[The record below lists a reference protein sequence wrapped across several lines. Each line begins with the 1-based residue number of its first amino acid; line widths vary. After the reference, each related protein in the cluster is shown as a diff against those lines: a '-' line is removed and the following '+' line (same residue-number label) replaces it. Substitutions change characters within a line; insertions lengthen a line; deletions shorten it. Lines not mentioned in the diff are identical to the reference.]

1 MGDERSDL
9 SKLLQG
15 TGLDPDVARAIAKAA
30 KLRDRKTV
38 EEKARSDLG
47 AFAQLMLDLKPA
59 RHHRFI
65 CDHLMAVERGEIQR
79 LAIFCPPGSAK
90 STYSSWLFPPWYL
103 GRNPGKHIIG
113 TSHTDDFSALWG
125 RRARNML
132 ISPHWPFPDVKLSAD
147 SRGAQFWST
156 NHDGSYYG
164 VGVGGAVTGRR
175 ADLALIDDPVK
186 SREQADSETAR
197 NRTWEWFLA
206 DLHTRLKPNA
216 AIILI
221 MCMTGDTPVM
231 MADGRE
237 RPLRDIRPG
246 DIVATMRDGRLSTA
260 PVLNWI
266 NHGRDKV
273 FSIKMTSGRT
283 VKANARHPFLACI
296 DGKPEWIRLRDLRP
310 GHEIFRVSGES
321 GRARHALGMG
331 ANCRSSAGD
340 TAHRTTARS
349 AASMAFGLLQQ
360 IQRASAIVASRIAT
374 ALQPLTT
381 IGCLLNN
388 AACAQFAGSPPA
400 TTSER
405 IGAGNSASIIARR
418 REGFER
424 FSATTAI
431 LLPDTSELLTP
442 PICLPNTSDFT
453 TEAIA
458 EIWTAGDEDV
468 FDVEIAET
476 GNFIANSLITHNTR
490 WHEDDLAGR
499 ILGPK
504 YRGQS
509 GEWFATDGRKWN
521 VICLPQFAEEND
533 PLGREYGET
542 LWPEWYS
549 KEHMEAE
556 RITQGPRNWGA
567 LYQQRP
573 SPDSGTFFQ
582 RDRLRFYDPEL
593 PASKADKRAATVGMP
608 ALESLRIYGAS
619 DYGETGEGDYTVHGI
634 VGVDPNDDMY
644 VLDWF
649 REKIDTFGAIE
660 NLLHLVGY
668 WKPMKWAEDKSKV
681 ERSIEPFLIKR
692 CSEQSIYFQR
702 EKFSTQAGKQ
712 QRAWS
717 IQGRIAQGKVFF
729 PRNRSWV
736 GDLID
741 EMMQF
746 PVGKH
751 DDQVDVLSLFGRM
764 LAGMRTKVVDFH
776 EWRVVRGHEEKKST
790 SAYYKGRRR

>member
-9 SKLLQG
+9 NRLLQG

-38 EEKARSDLG
+38 EEKARNDLG
-47 AFAQLMLDLKPA
+47 VFAQLMLDLKPA

-221 MCMTGDTPVM
+221 M
-231 MADGRE
+231 
-237 RPLRDIRPG
+237 
-246 DIVATMRDGRLSTA
+246 
-260 PVLNWI
+260 
-266 NHGRDKV
+266 
-273 FSIKMTSGRT
+273 
-283 VKANARHPFLACI
+283 
-296 DGKPEWIRLRDLRP
+296 
-310 GHEIFRVSGES
+310 
-321 GRARHALGMG
+321 
-331 ANCRSSAGD
+331 
-340 TAHRTTARS
+340 
-349 AASMAFGLLQQ
+349 
-360 IQRASAIVASRIAT
+360 
-374 ALQPLTT
+374 
-381 IGCLLNN
+381 
-388 AACAQFAGSPPA
+388 
-400 TTSER
+400 
-405 IGAGNSASIIARR
+405 
-418 REGFER
+418 
-424 FSATTAI
+424 
-431 LLPDTSELLTP
+431 
-442 PICLPNTSDFT
+442 
-453 TEAIA
+453 
-458 EIWTAGDEDV
+458 
-468 FDVEIAET
+468 
-476 GNFIANSLITHNTR
+476 TR

-593 PASKADKRAATVGMP
+593 PATKADKRAATVGMP

-692 CSEQSIYFQR
+692 CSEQSVYFQR